1 MKMVKF
7 LTRNYSPLN
16 IYLMSEMF
24 QNIDKCRAVTGIS
37 DCVHDLEYARHISRL
52 DETWIDTV
60 SKKHINSEAKFF
72 SDFIKRGQIVGN
84 DLCILSRQL
93 WETNVQDQ
101 TVISERNLEDFL
113 TWADHYQSNAAFIL
127 VTHPLAKAVETKLLN
142 ILTKYGVPVEN
153 LDQALLDLS
162 VTRKSN
168 SIEEENF
175 DLFIIQ
181 NAMKRADFDL
191 EAALKEHMRKHAY
204 VKYRDP
210 FSGGYDMN
218 YFSDRLNSKLE
229 LPNYFLPY
237 ADIISQ
243 FSDEEKEWV
252 ELQEE
257 FVFYRTYRTERAYEA
272 LYYLERFLTG
282 LEESLN
288 LETHELSYYIKAEM
302 VDFLKAGKR
311 IDHSILSGRR
321 QEFALTLHNGILATM
336 EGNKAVQW
344 VEENFEEKKS
354 KLNEVKGLAAY
365 RGKITG
371 KVRVVMNVQ
380 DQDSLVEGE
389 IMVVPMTTPDY
400 LPGMQKAAAFV
411 TDEGGVICHA
421 AIVARE
427 LKKPCVIGTKI
438 ATTVFCDGDLVEVDG
453 FTGFVRMVTPC

>member
-218 YFSDRLNSKLE
+218 YFSDRLKNKLE

-243 FSDEEKEWV
+243 FSDEEKEANSNCQTISCLMLISSV
-252 ELQEE
+252 NS
-257 FVFYRTYRTERAYEA
+257 VM
-272 LYYLERFLTG
+272 
-282 LEESLN
+282 
-288 LETHELSYYIKAEM
+288 K
-302 VDFLKAGKR
+302 
-311 IDHSILSGRR
+311 
-321 QEFALTLHNGILATM
+321 
-336 EGNKAVQW
+336 
-344 VEENFEEKKS
+344 KKS
-354 KLNEVKGLAAY
+354 GLNSRK
-365 RGKITG
+365 
-371 KVRVVMNVQ
+371 
-380 DQDSLVEGE
+380 SL
-389 IMVVPMTTPDY
+389 Y
-400 LPGMQKAAAFV
+400 
-411 TDEGGVICHA
+411 
-421 AIVARE
+421 
-427 LKKPCVIGTKI
+427 
-438 ATTVFCDGDLVEVDG
+438 
-453 FTGFVRMVTPC
+453 FTGHIGQNVLMKPFIIWSGF